1 MPAPIQHSTTSG
13 ARPNCGVVGVYN
25 HPTAAVICYY
35 ALHALQHRG
44 QEACG
49 IVAAGAEQGNGR
61 VRFRWHKAKGLVLD
75 VFSDSRILT
84 EHLRGTAAIGH
95 NRYSTTGSNSDA
107 NIQPFAIRYHAGNL
121 ALAHNGNLTNT
132 IALRRELQAEGAIFQ
147 STSDSEL
154 FLHLIARSKAPTELG
169 RIRDALG
176 EARGAYSLVLLTDSA
191 LYAARDPHGFRPL
204 AIGRLRNADGS
215 YAYIV
220 ASETCAF
227 DIVGAEYV
235 RDVRHNELVV
245 IGAQTLADGT
255 IESYPIEDVTPP
267 ARQCIFEYV
276 YFARPDSIVFGHSVD
291 KVRRKLGKNLALE
304 HPVSNDEFDKVTVIA
319 VPDSANT
326 AALGYAKVNAE
337 ENGIPTRF
345 EIGLIRSHY
354 VGRTFIA
361 PEQDERALKVKVK
374 FNPVRGVL
382 EGRKVVIVDDSIV
395 RGTTSK
401 QLIQL
406 VRSAG
411 PAQVHVRITSPPI
424 THPCKYGMD
433 FPSRDELIAN
443 HHPDVES
450 IGRAIGADSLAYL
463 SVEGLLD
470 AVPHC
475 EGIGY
480 CTACFTGEYPVE
492 IELDASKY
500 TTEQ

>member
-1 MPAPIQHSTTSG
+1 MLPNEQRRLSRG
-13 ARPNCGVVGVYN
+13 ARPNCGVVGVFN
-25 HPTAAVICYY
+25 HPAAALICYY

-49 IVAAGAEQGNGR
+49 IVAADVHPQNGR

-121 ALAHNGNLTNT
+121 ALSHNGNLTNT
-132 IALRRELQAEGAIFQ
+132 HALRRALQAEGAIFQ

-154 FLHLIARSKAPTELG
+154 FLHLIARSNAPTELE
-169 RIRDALG
+169 RIRSALQT
-176 EARGAYSLVLLTDSA
+176 ARGAYSLVLLTDTA

-204 AIGRLRNADGS
+204 AIGRLRNPDGS
-215 YAYIV
+215 NAYIV

-227 DIVGAEYV
+227 DIVGAEYI
-235 RDVRHNELVV
+235 RDVRHNEIIV
-245 IGAQTLADGT
+245 ISHRTVTDGI
-255 IESYPIEDVTPP
+255 IESYPIEEHTPT
-267 ARQCIFEYV
+267 ARHCIFEYV

-291 KVRRKLGKNLALE
+291 KIRRKLGKNLALE
-304 HPVSNDEFDKVTVIA
+304 HPVEAGTFDKVTVIA
-319 VPDSANT
+319 VPDSGNT

-361 PEQDERALKVKVK
+361 PEQDERAFKVKAK

-382 EGRKVVIVDDSIV
+382 EGRKVVVVDDSIV

-401 QLIQL
+401 QLVQL
-406 VRSAG
+406 LRSAN
-411 PAQVHVRITSPPI
+411 PAEVHLRITSPPI

-433 FPSRDELIAN
+433 FPSPQELIAN

-450 IGRAIGADSLAYL
+450 IGRQLGVDSLGYL
-463 SVEGLLD
+463 SVKGLLD
-470 AVPHC
+470 AVPHDA
-475 EGIGY
+475 GIGY

-492 IELDASKY
+492 IELDMTKY
-500 TTEQ
+500 ATEE

>member
-1 MPAPIQHSTTSG
+1 MLPHRQWLLSRS
-13 ARPNCGVVGVYN
+13 ARPNCGVVGVFN

-49 IVAAGAEQGNGR
+49 IVAADVHPQNSR

-84 EHLRGTAAIGH
+84 EHLQGTAAIGH

-121 ALAHNGNLTNT
+121 ALSHNGNLTNT
-132 IALRRELQAEGAIFQ
+132 HALRRALQAEGAIFQ

-154 FLHLIARSKAPTELG
+154 FLHLIARSNAPTELE
-169 RIRDALG
+169 RIRSALQI
-176 EARGAYSLVLLTDSA
+176 ARGAYSLVLLTDTA

-204 AIGRLRNADGS
+204 AIGCLRNPDGS
-215 YAYIV
+215 TAYIV

-227 DIVGAEYV
+227 DIVGAEYI
-235 RDVRHNELVV
+235 RDVRHNEIVV
-245 IGAQTLADGT
+245 INHRTVTDGT
-255 IESYPIEDVTPP
+255 IESYSIEEHTPT
-267 ARQCIFEYV
+267 ARHCIFEYV

-291 KVRRKLGKNLALE
+291 KIRRRLGKNLALE
-304 HPVSNDEFDKVTVIA
+304 HPVEAGEFDKVTVIA
-319 VPDSANT
+319 VPDSGNT

-361 PEQDERALKVKVK
+361 PEQDERAFKVKAK

-382 EGRKVVIVDDSIV
+382 EGRKVVVVDDSIV

-401 QLIQL
+401 QLVQL
-406 VRSAG
+406 IRSAN
-411 PAQVHVRITSPPI
+411 PAEVHLRITSPPI

-433 FPSRDELIAN
+433 FPSPHELIAN

-450 IGRAIGADSLAYL
+450 IGRQLGVDSLAYL

-470 AVPHC
+470 AVPR
-475 EGIGY
+475 EEEIGY

-492 IELDASKY
+492 IELDMTKY
-500 TTEQ
+500 ATEE

>member
-1 MPAPIQHSTTSG
+1 MPPTSPEDK
-13 ARPNCGVVGVYN
+13 AHPNCGIVGVFN

-49 IVAAGAEQGNGR
+49 IVASASDRSNGR
-61 VRFRWHKAKGLVLD
+61 QRFRSHKGKGLVLD

-84 EHLRGTAAIGH
+84 ERLAGTAAIGH
-95 NRYSTTGSNSDA
+95 NRYSTTGSNSEA
-107 NIQPFAIRYHAGNL
+107 NIQPFAIRYYAGNL

-132 IALRRELQAEGAIFQ
+132 QALRRQLQAEGAIFQ

-154 FLHLIARSKAPTELG
+154 FLHLVARSKAPTELE
-169 RIRDALG
+169 RIRQALRQ
-176 EARGAYSLVLLTDSA
+176 ARGAYSLVLMTDSA

-204 AIGRLRNADGS
+204 ALGRLRTSEGTD
-215 YAYIV
+215 AYIV

-227 DIVGAEYV
+227 GIVGAEYI

-245 IGAQTLADGT
+245 IDQATVEHGT
-255 IESYPIEDVTPP
+255 IHSYPIEDVTPQ
-267 ARQCIFEYV
+267 ARHCIFEYV
-276 YFARPDSIVFGHSVD
+276 YFARPDSIIFGHSVD

-304 HPVSNDEFDKVTVIA
+304 HPVLNEPFDKVTVIA
-319 VPDSANT
+319 VPDSGNT

-337 ENGIPTRF
+337 ENQIPTRF

-361 PEQDERALKVKVK
+361 PEQDERALKVKAK

-382 EGRKVVIVDDSIV
+382 EGRRVVVVDDSIV
-395 RGTTSK
+395 RGTTS
-401 QLIQL
+401 QQL
-406 VRSAG
+406 VQLLRSAG
-411 PAQVHVRITSPPI
+411 PAEVHLRITSPPI
-424 THPCKYGMD
+424 THPCAYGMD
-433 FPSRDELIAN
+433 FPSRQELIAN

-450 IGRAIGADSLAYL
+450 IGRALGVDSLAYL

-470 AVPHC
+470 AVPKE

-492 IELDASKY
+492 IELDMSKFA
-500 TTEQ
+500 TEE